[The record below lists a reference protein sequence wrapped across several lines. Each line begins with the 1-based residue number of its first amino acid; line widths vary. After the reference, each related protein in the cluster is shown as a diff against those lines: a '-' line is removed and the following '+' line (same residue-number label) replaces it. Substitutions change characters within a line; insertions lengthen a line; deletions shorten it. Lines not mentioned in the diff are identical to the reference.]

1 MVRMTRNVLGTYL
14 KTHRVLEHNLSQ
26 KRQSQIIKYIKKQ
39 QSRCKHTTTIGSHKL
54 WKEFTTKTVLL
65 HFVCRKFVLFHSKAN
80 PDSFLFKVL
89 RRSSF
94 INDETVKDI
103 IILVVTMLTMY
114 CQSVSRGH
122 AVFESKTQ
130 NYSNDA
136 FKLYI
141 FLYGS
146 ASKFKEVQS

>member
-94 INDETVKDI
+94 INDITVKDI

-114 CQSVSRGH
+114 CQSVSKSVRGMLCLKVKH
-122 AVFESKTQ
+122 KITQ
-130 NYSNDA
+130 TMLLS
-136 FKLYI
+136 FI
-141 FLYGS
+141 SSVRFS
-146 ASKFKEVQS
+146 F